1 MMVPAFWLA
10 PGSSFQDL
18 IRRMDLRLQTLT
30 GFGAIPEPP
39 QLVHRRYGGNG

>member
-1 MMVPAFWLA
+1 MVPAFRPA
-10 PGSSFQDL
+10 PGLFQDL
-18 IRRMDLRLQTLT
+18 IRRMDLRRQTLV